1 MNAFD
6 PKVNSC
12 RSSVANQKLQKLY
25 LCFQLINPKTPFGR
39 WLYLAE
45 SNLYSPVCPDLVEG
59 GAHHDKAANDQ

>member
-1 MNAFD
+1 MHLI
-6 PKVNSC
+6 PKSTAAG
-12 RSSVANQKLQKLY
+12 VAWPIKKLQKLY